1 MKSIFLLLLL
11 ALLTLTVACNK
22 NRGNEKN
29 ASTSSD
35 SQSTQSTGA
44 TDQSSSSQSAGGQM
58 GQMSSADHE
67 FLMNAAKGGKA
78 EVELGTLAVQDASN
92 PVVKQFGQRMVTDHT
107 QANHRLQQIAQQKGM
122 TLPDD
127 LPDDAKQLKDRLS
140 QEKGPQFDRT
150 YMQNMVQDHQKD
162 VAEFQKEADQGQDPD
177 IKNFAATTLPV
188 LKQHLQ
194 LAETTLSKVQK

>member
-1 MKSIFLLLLL
+1 MKNIFLLFLMS
-11 ALLTLTVACNK
+11 LLTLTVACSK

-29 ASTSSD
+29 ASSD
-35 SQSTQSTGA
+35 SQSTQGTAAS
-44 TDQSSSSQSAGGQM
+44 DQSTNSQA

-67 FLMNAAKGGKA
+67 FMMNAAKGGKA
-78 EVELGTLAVQDASN
+78 EVELGTLASQNASS
-92 PVVKQFGQRMVTDHT
+92 PAVKQFGQRMVTDHT
-107 QANHRLQQIAQQKGM
+107 QANNRLQQIAQQQGM

-127 LPDDAKQLKDRLS
+127 LPDDAKQLKDRLT
-140 QEKGPQFDRT
+140 QEKGIQFDRT

-162 VAEFQKEADQGQDPD
+162 VAEFQQEADQGQDPD

-194 LAETTLSKVQK
+194 LAQADLSKIQK

>member
-1 MKSIFLLLLL
+1 MKNIFLLFLM
-11 ALLTLTVACNK
+11 ALLTLTVACSK

-29 ASTSSD
+29 ASNTGESQATQGTS
-35 SQSTQSTGA
+35 A
-44 TDQSSSSQSAGGQM
+44 TDQTASQAG

-67 FLMNAAKGGKA
+67 FVMNAAKGGKA
-78 EVELGTLAVQDASN
+78 EVELGNLAAQNASN
-92 PVVKQFGQRMVTDHT
+92 PAVKQFGQRMVTDHT
-107 QANHRLQQIAQQKGM
+107 QANNRLQQIAQQKGM

-127 LPDDAKQLKDRLS
+127 LPDDAKQLKDRLT
-140 QEKGPQFDRT
+140 QEKGIQFDRT

-162 VAEFQKEADQGQDPD
+162 VAEFQQEADQGQDPD

-194 LAETTLSKVQK
+194 LAQTDLSKIQK